1 MKRFKYTLPG
11 SANCYDIKSES
22 EQEARKAIRKFWK
35 LSYYMS
41 KKVEIWESSQTVD
54 EEISE
59 KREHLKDVLAAN
71 SHLCLTDF

>member
-11 SANCYDIKSES
+11 SANCYDFEANS
-22 EQEARKAIRKFWK
+22 EQEARKEIRKFWK

-41 KKVEIWESSQTVD
+41 KKVEIWEATQSVEQ
-54 EEISE
+54 EITE

-71 SHLCLTDF
+71 SHICLTDF